1 MKALTT
7 ILLTLLMSMGAWAD
21 ERKDTRTEAECP
33 NRGSDIWDEEKQE
46 CIMLGAPFAFEI
58 FPKDMENEE
67 SSSFMQSVILFLPK
81 QEGETRKR
89 EDVIMILEKDGIECR
104 HHGRVTFLVTLNK
117 DKKITKIESDADANS
132 PYSPYSFCASKKDFN
147 TCIAKPYGWDLSA
160 MEDEEVCF
168 QG

>member
-1 MKALTT
+1 MKNLTIT
-7 ILLTLLMSMGAWAD
+7 LLTLLMSMGAWAD
-21 ERKDTRTEAECP
+21 ERKDTRTEAQCNQGE
-33 NRGSDIWDEEKQE
+33 DIWDEEKQE
-46 CIMLGAPFAFEI
+46 CILVGAPFAFEI
-58 FPKDMENEE
+58 FPKDMEKEE

-89 EDVIMILEKDGIECR
+89 EDVAMIIEKDGIECR
-104 HHGRVTFLVTLNK
+104 HHGRVTFLVTRNK
-117 DKKITKIESDADANS
+117 DRKITKIESDANAN
-132 PYSPYSFCASKKDFN
+132 SPYSFCASKEDFN